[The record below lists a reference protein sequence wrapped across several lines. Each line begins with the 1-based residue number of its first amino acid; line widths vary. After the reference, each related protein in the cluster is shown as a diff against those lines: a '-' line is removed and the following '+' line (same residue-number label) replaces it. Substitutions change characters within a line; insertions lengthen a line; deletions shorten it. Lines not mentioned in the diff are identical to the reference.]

1 MNRTFHQKF
10 TLASKCGIT
19 IFTLLAFYLFMVK
32 EGLLGVL
39 VIIVVV
45 GMIERVLHTEYRFE
59 KDKDGEWLV
68 IDKGR
73 FSRNKVLK
81 IDEIVKCTS
90 MKTVLG
96 LSHYLLIQ
104 EGVSRFYSVQPQNDS
119 EFIAELK
126 KRQEK

>member
-1 MNRTFHQKF
+1 M
-10 TLASKCGIT
+10 
-19 IFTLLAFYLFMVK
+19 
-32 EGLLGVL
+32 GVL

-59 KDKDGEWLV
+59 KDEDGEWLV